1 MPNVTRAHVIEA
13 ARNPLSFLAARWS
26 PPERLVRYSLLAAVA
41 MSVVIVLGGGA
52 VRLTSS
58 GLGCPTWP
66 TCSDTSLTATPEL
79 GIHAAIE
86 FTNRMLTDVLC
97 VVVGW
102 AIIVTRCSKP
112 RRRGITRLVWSQFWL
127 VVANA
132 VLGGIT
138 VLVKLNPWTVAGHL
152 LLAMVFVTV
161 TILTWLR
168 FREGDLPARP
178 RVPQPLR
185 RLAAWTVVATAV
197 LIAAGTVATGTG
209 THAGDGSK
217 VPRMPFDWLDS
228 VLVHGG
234 LACLVVVMSAALW
247 IGLHLV
253 DAPRD
258 TRVLARNFLLVLLA
272 QGVIGVVQSSTGENG
287 VPEGLVEVHMLGL
300 CAVWIGVVRVAVSLR
315 ERPRETPTVPAPT
328 DGTSLPATV

>member
-1 MPNVTRAHVIEA
+1 MNPMPNVTRADVAEA
-13 ARNPLSFLAARWS
+13 ARNPLAYLAARWTPS
-26 PPERLVRYSLLAAVA
+26 DRLVRYSLLAAVVT
-41 MSVVIVLGGGA
+41 SVVIVVSGGA

-66 TCSDTSLTATPEL
+66 KCSDASLTATPTL
-79 GIHAAIE
+79 GIHGAIE
-86 FTNRMLTDVLC
+86 FGNRMLTDVLC

-102 AIIVTRCSKP
+102 AIVAARCAKP
-112 RRRGITRLVWSQFWL
+112 RRRGVTRLVWSQFWL

-161 TILTWLR
+161 TTMTWLR

-178 RVPQPLR
+178 RAPLPLR
-185 RLAAWTVVATAV
+185 RLTAWMVVATAV
-197 LIAAGTVATGTG
+197 LIAAGTGATGSG
-209 THAGDGSK
+209 IHAGDSNK
-217 VPRMPFDWLDS
+217 VPRMPFDWLDT
-228 VLVHGG
+228 VYVHGG
-234 LACLVVVMSAALW
+234 LACLVCVMAAALW
-247 IGLHLV
+247 IGLHVV

-272 QGVIGVVQSSTGENG
+272 QGVVGVIQSATG
-287 VPEGLVEVHMLGL
+287 VPELLVAVHMLGI
-300 CAVWIGVVRVAVSLR
+300 CAVWIGVLRVAVSLR
-315 ERPRETPTVPAPT
+315 ERPLSAPGTPAQSEPPIA
-328 DGTSLPATV
+328 ATV

>member
-1 MPNVTRAHVIEA
+1 MNPMPNVTRADVAEA
-13 ARNPLSFLAARWS
+13 ARNPLAYLAARWTPS
-26 PPERLVRYSLLAAVA
+26 DRLVRYSLLAAVVT
-41 MSVVIVLGGGA
+41 SVVIVVSGGA

-66 TCSDTSLTATPEL
+66 KCSDASLTATPTL
-79 GIHAAIE
+79 GIHGAIE
-86 FTNRMLTDVLC
+86 FGNRMLTDVLC

-102 AIIVTRCSKP
+102 AIVAARCAKP
-112 RRRGITRLVWSQFWL
+112 RRRGVTRLVWSQFWL

-161 TILTWLR
+161 TTMTWLR

-178 RVPQPLR
+178 RAPLPLR
-185 RLAAWTVVATAV
+185 RLTAWMVVATAV
-197 LIAAGTVATGTG
+197 LIAAGTGATGSG
-209 THAGDGSK
+209 IHAGDSNK
-217 VPRMPFDWLDS
+217 VPRMPFDWLDT
-228 VLVHGG
+228 VYVHGG
-234 LACLVVVMSAALW
+234 LACLVCVMAAALW
-247 IGLHLV
+247 IGLHVV

-272 QGVIGVVQSSTGENG
+272 QGVVGVIQSATG
-287 VPEGLVEVHMLGL
+287 VPEPLVAVHMLGI
-300 CAVWIGVVRVAVSLR
+300 CAVWIGVLRVAVSLR
-315 ERPRETPTVPAPT
+315 ERPLSTPGTPAP
-328 DGTSLPATV
+328 SEPPIAATV